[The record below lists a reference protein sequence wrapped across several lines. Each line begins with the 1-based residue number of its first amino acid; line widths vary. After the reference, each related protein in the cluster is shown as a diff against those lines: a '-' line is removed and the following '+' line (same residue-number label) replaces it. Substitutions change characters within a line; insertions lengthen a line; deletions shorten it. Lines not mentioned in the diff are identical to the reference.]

1 MSWNFHRYYS
11 DSTDG
16 LISKLKLADERIATL
31 KRLRKQVRIR
41 TKIVFEEAKQLAK
54 ASNPASSFESMKLQ
68 VENSRLKHLSP
79 QDQVEVAVLIK
90 DMDPDARKAFL
101 SLTPRFWTQGSFQYD
116 TLNNPYFTPPQEMD
130 IDDGTYLPMTIFED
144 QPVIGHRLLL
154 LLVDSSL
161 KSLADENEGWEFE
174 AQSKCA
180 RLKIPDMNTHIDV
193 PMYAIPEEQFL
204 LKEAA
209 LSKSQS
215 NVAMD
220 SAIMGTES
228 LACNRAD
235 YSLDEGCVNL
245 AIRDG
250 KQRWIKSD
258 PKIVEDW
265 FNDCCRRIGSHLR
278 DVCRFMKSWRDVQW
292 KDGGGPSSIS
302 LMAATVSILDRV
314 PHDKNDLGAT
324 MKLLARYLPTEFS
337 NGVESPDHTDEKPL
351 FPPFNEHGER
361 ERGIMEKLSELAVI
375 LDDAE
380 KCLTKPLALSSIN
393 RAFGCRVN
401 KSDLIVSAPSA
412 PAFAGEPSR
421 GSQAAR
427 ISSTMASG

>member
-41 TKIVFEEAKQLAK
+41 TKVVFEEAKQLAK

-193 PMYAIPEEQFL
+193 QMYAIPEEQFL

-209 LSKSQS
+209 FSK
-215 NVAMD
+215 
-220 SAIMGTES
+220 
-228 LACNRAD
+228 
-235 YSLDEGCVNL
+235 
-245 AIRDG
+245 
-250 KQRWIKSD
+250 
-258 PKIVEDW
+258 
-265 FNDCCRRIGSHLR
+265 
-278 DVCRFMKSWRDVQW
+278 
-292 KDGGGPSSIS
+292 
-302 LMAATVSILDRV
+302 
-314 PHDKNDLGAT
+314 
-324 MKLLARYLPTEFS
+324 
-337 NGVESPDHTDEKPL
+337 
-351 FPPFNEHGER
+351 
-361 ERGIMEKLSELAVI
+361 
-375 LDDAE
+375 
-380 KCLTKPLALSSIN
+380 
-393 RAFGCRVN
+393 
-401 KSDLIVSAPSA
+401 
-412 PAFAGEPSR
+412 
-421 GSQAAR
+421 
-427 ISSTMASG
+427 